1 MVPSTHVLTATPADK
16 PNPLRRQGMYLRRS
30 NHSTDTSTSRSA
42 LDRIALDMG
51 FHLLTACCVL
61 QIMGGRAFL
70 EHLKLVG
77 SAVVAAV
84 VAALA

>member
-1 MVPSTHVLTATPADK
+1 MVPSTHVLTATTADK
-16 PNPLRRQGMYLRRS
+16 PNPLRRQGMLLRRS
-30 NHSTDTSTSRSA
+30 SHSTDTSTSRSA
-42 LDRIALDMG
+42 LESTVIDLG
-51 FHLLTACCVL
+51 CSLLTARYVL

-77 SAVVAAV
+77 SAMVASV